1 MSWYRRIEIPIILT
15 AVFCLFQFLPYFIV
29 VPALESA
36 SKEFVDWDAVMETF
50 ALFIGFITLLMLHGR
65 IVAKKGEGWQWSAWI
80 LVTMVVYTIIG
91 LPIKSLGLGKGQP
104 IFEAIRM
111 YVLTPLSSAM
121 YAILGFYIASAAYR
135 AFRARTPEAAVLL
148 ISGTI
153 VMLANAPIGTTIWPG
168 FANLKDWIF
177 DVPNMATMRGV
188 VIGSALGALALGVRV
203 LMGKERG
210 YLRGG
215 GG

>member
-15 AVFCLFQFLPYFIV
+15 AVFCIFQLVPYFIV
-29 VPALESA
+29 TPTWDAY
-36 SKEFVDWDAVMETF
+36 SKEFVDWDNVMETF

-65 IVAKKGEGWQWSAWI
+65 IVAKQGEGWHWSAWI
-80 LVTMVVYTIIG
+80 LITMVVYTIIG
-91 LPIKSLGLGKGQP
+91 IPIKSLGLGKGQP
-104 IFEAIRM
+104 IFEEIRM

-135 AFRARTPEAAVLL
+135 AFRARTVEAAILL
-148 ISGTI
+148 LSGTI
-153 VMLANAPIGTTIWPG
+153 VMLANAPVGSSIWTG
-168 FANLKDWIF
+168 FVPLKDWIF
-177 DVPNMATMRGV
+177 DVPNMATMRAV
-188 VIGSALGALALGVRV
+188 IIGSALGALALGVRV

-215 GG
+215 G